1 MQNVD
6 ILKGDIRMTTKHR
19 EKDVE
24 RFEQWASTYENSWLQ
39 RALFERV
46 YQATLTL
53 AAGIVHQP
61 VSVLD
66 VGCGTGK
73 LLRRANTYWPEA
85 QLIGVDPASSMIEM
99 AKRLTPNATFSTGM
113 AEALPLQ
120 DASVDLALSTTSF
133 HHWRDQAAGIREI
146 ARVLRPEGY
155 FILVDASFPDWLV
168 RVVRLKRFHSPAQLR
183 TLFIQAGLHV
193 QTQQTLAWRRW
204 LATVGKKGP

>member
-1 MQNVD
+1 
-6 ILKGDIRMTTKHR
+6 MTTTHR
-19 EKDVE
+19 ENDIE
-24 RFEQWASTYENSWLQ
+24 RFDHWASTYENSWLQ
-39 RALFERV
+39 RAFFDRAH
-46 YQATLTL
+46 QATLAL
-53 AAGIVHQP
+53 AASIVHQP

-73 LLRRANTYWPEA
+73 LLRRATAYWPEA
-85 QLIGVDPASSMIEM
+85 HLIGVDPANGMIEM
-99 AKRLTPNATFSTGM
+99 AKRLTPNATFFTGM

-193 QTQQTLAWRRW
+193 QMQQTLAWRRW
-204 LATVGKKGP
+204 LATVGNK

>member
-85 QLIGVDPASSMIEM
+85 QLIGVDPADGMIEM
-99 AKRLTPNATFSTGM
+99 AKRLTPNATFFTGM
-113 AEALPLQ
+113 AEALPLE
-120 DASVDLALSTTSF
+120 DASVDLALSTSSF
-133 HHWRDQAAGIREI
+133 HHWQDQAAGIREI
-146 ARVLRPEGY
+146 ARVLRPGGY

-168 RVVRLKRFHSPAQLR
+168 RVFRLKRFHSPAQLR

-204 LATVGKKGP
+204 LATVGNK

>member
-1 MQNVD
+1 
-6 ILKGDIRMTTKHR
+6 MTTKHR

-39 RALFERV
+39 RAFFDRAH
-46 YQATLTL
+46 QATLAL

-73 LLRRANTYWPEA
+73 LLRRATTYWPEA
-85 QLIGVDPASSMIEM
+85 QLIGVDPANGMIEM
-99 AKRLTPNATFSTGM
+99 AKRLTPNATFFTGM
-113 AEALPLQ
+113 AEALPLE
-120 DASVDLALSTTSF
+120 DASVDLALSTSSF
-133 HHWRDQAAGIREI
+133 HHWQDQAAGIREI
-146 ARVLRPEGY
+146 ARVLRPGGY

-168 RVVRLKRFHSPAQLR
+168 RVFRMKRFHSPAQLQ

-193 QTQQTLAWRRW
+193 QMQQTLAWRRW
-204 LATVGKKGP
+204 LATVGNK

>member
-1 MQNVD
+1 
-6 ILKGDIRMTTKHR
+6 MTTKHH
-19 EKDVE
+19 ENDIK
-24 RFEQWASTYENSWLQ
+24 RFDQWASTYENSWLQ
-39 RALFERV
+39 RAFFDRAH
-46 YQATLTL
+46 QATLAL

-113 AEALPLQ
+113 AEALPLP

-133 HHWRDQAAGIREI
+133 HHWQDQAAGIREI
-146 ARVLRPEGY
+146 ARVLRPGGY

-168 RVVRLKRFHSPAQLR
+168 RVFRLKRFHSPAQLR

-193 QTQQTLAWRRW
+193 QMQQTLAWRRW
-204 LATVGKKGP
+204 LATVGNK